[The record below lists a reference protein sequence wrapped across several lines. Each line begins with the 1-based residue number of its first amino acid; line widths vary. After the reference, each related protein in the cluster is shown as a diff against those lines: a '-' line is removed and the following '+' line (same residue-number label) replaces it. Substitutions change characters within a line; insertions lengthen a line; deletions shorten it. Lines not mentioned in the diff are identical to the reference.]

1 MSGPIMSAQLAAD
14 VEAIMTCSVAQVASE
29 IEPEEMTME
38 ELKNLNLP
46 KGKYAGKQFEK
57 VWNED
62 MNYVKWTAAH
72 LKKEG
77 AWKHWITYIEK
88 KVKEEKAKK
97 PIVKSKAKPAKPSKT
112 DGYKKM
118 QREADMV
125 QLEVEQEDE
134 DWDEVSGHGF
144 IDEMNYQ
151 NKVQMDQM
159 MEMFSQMCQRMEHLE
174 TITTQVIQHME
185 KGHK

>member
-1 MSGPIMSAQLAAD
+1 
-14 VEAIMTCSVAQVASE
+14 
-29 IEPEEMTME
+29 
-38 ELKNLNLP
+38 
-46 KGKYAGKQFEK
+46 
-57 VWNED
+57 
-62 MNYVKWTAAH
+62 
-72 LKKEG
+72 
-77 AWKHWITYIEK
+77 
-88 KVKEEKAKK
+88 
-97 PIVKSKAKPAKPSKT
+97 
-112 DGYKKM
+112 
-118 QREADMV
+118 MV

-185 KGHK
+185 KGHKVRELRTERSRTPPPRNLSDRILFVEPKCDGIEMVLDVQPRDVHLQKKGRLGCWVCELKRETRGGSGVSELD

>member
-1 MSGPIMSAQLAAD
+1 MSAQLAAD
-14 VEAIMTCSVAQVASE
+14 VEAIMTCSAAQVASE

-38 ELKNLNLP
+38 ELKNLILP
-46 KGKYAGKQFEK
+46 KGKYAGKSFEK

-97 PIVKSKAKPAKPSKT
+97 PIAKSKVKPVKSPKT

-118 QREADMV
+118 QKEADMA

-151 NKVQMDQM
+151 NKVQMDRM
-159 MEMFSQMCQRMEHLE
+159 MGMFSQMCQRMEHLE
-174 TITTQVIQHME
+174 TVTTQVIQHME
-185 KGHK
+185 KSHK